1 MSPTPARAFPAGR
14 ESPPRGF
21 YRAAEVGKLAGVPG
35 AVVGRWKRRCYIR
48 ASRSADKSPK
58 DKSPKDKSPNV
69 YAYQDAAEAMV
80 VHDLV
85 DRGVPPRHIR
95 QVMAR
100 LREENG
106 KDWPLQAERLLV
118 PGEPESKGSVR
129 VDRPGEPLVLAAM
142 TSSHSVPALANA
154 PVLDPEGLPVLSPEY
169 LRLIAQQL
177 HNGGWAVR
185 ELPGLR
191 HIEVDPDK
199 MSGRPSI
206 KRLRIAAED
215 VAVIAEESGHEVV
228 KAEYELEDSE
238 IRDAVAWWGAVQR
251 FGEAA

>member
-21 YRAAEVGKLAGVPG
+21 YHAAEVGQLAGVSG
-35 AVVGRWKRRCYIR
+35 AVVGRWRRRCYIL
-48 ASRSADKSPK
+48 ASQSAGESPY
-58 DKSPKDKSPNV
+58 V

-95 QVMAR
+95 QAMAR

-106 KDWPLQAERLLV
+106 KDWPLHAEKLLA
-118 PGEPESKGSVR
+118 PSEPESKGSVR
-129 VDRPGEPLVLAAM
+129 VDRRREPLVLAAM
-142 TSSHSVPALANA
+142 TFSHSVPDPENV
-154 PVLDPEGLPVLSPEY
+154 PVPDPEGLPVLGPEY

-185 ELPGLR
+185 ELPELR

-206 KRLRIAAED
+206 KHLRIAAED
-215 VAVIAEESGHEVV
+215 VAVIAEESGHEYV
-228 KAEYELEDSE
+228 KEEYELEDSE
-238 IRDAVAWWGAVQR
+238 IRDAVAWWGVVQR

>member
-1 MSPTPARAFPAGR
+1 MSPVSAKAVPAGR

-21 YRAAEVGKLAGVPG
+21 YRAADVGQLAGVPG
-35 AVVGRWKRRCYIR
+35 AVVGQWRRRCYIL
-48 ASRSADKSPK
+48 ASQSAGESPY
-58 DKSPKDKSPNV
+58 V

-95 QVMAR
+95 QAMAS

-106 KDWPLQAERLLV
+106 KDWPLHAEKLLA
-118 PGEPESKGSVR
+118 PSEPESKDSVR
-129 VDRPGEPLVLAAM
+129 VDRRRERPGLAAL
-142 TSSHSVPALANA
+142 TSSHSVPAPANV
-154 PVLDPEGLPVLSPEY
+154 PVDPEGLPVLSPENPPVLGPEY

-185 ELPGLR
+185 ELPELR

-206 KRLRIAAED
+206 KHLRIAAED
-215 VAVIAEESGHEVV
+215 VAIIAEESGHEYVRE
-228 KAEYELEDSE
+228 EYELEDSE
-238 IRDAVAWWGAVQR
+238 VRDAVAWWGVVQR